1 MEDSRIIDLYWARSE
16 EALSETARKYGRYCH
31 SIARNIL
38 NNDEDAEECVSDAY
52 LRAWNAI
59 PPARPA
65 RLQTW
70 LGRIVRNL
78 SLNKRE
84 KALAEKRGAG
94 QLPLILD
101 ELAECI
107 PDGPDGEALT
117 ESILIRDVLDRFLEA
132 LPPEAR
138 KIFVRRY
145 WYLSSLRE
153 ISEEYGISEGSAAV
167 SLLRTRMKL
176 KSVLEKEGI
185 HL

>member
-138 KIFVRRY
+138 RIFVRRY

>member
-1 MEDSRIIDLYWARSE
+1 MEDSRIVALYFARSE

-31 SIARNIL
+31 AIARSIL
-38 NNDEDAEECVSDAY
+38 ESDEDAEECVSDAY

-78 SLNKRE
+78 ALNKRE
-84 KALAEKRGAG
+84 KASAEKRGAG

-101 ELAECI
+101 ELEECI
-107 PDGPDGEALT
+107 PADTREDAVT
-117 ESILIRDVLDRFLEA
+117 ESILIKDVLDRFLAA
-132 LPPEAR
+132 LSPEAR

-145 WYLSSLRE
+145 WYMSSLKE
-153 ISEEYGISEGSAAV
+153 IASEYGISEGSAAV
-167 SLLRTRMKL
+167 SLLRTRRKL
-176 KSVLEKEGI
+176 RTVLEKEGI
-185 HL
+185 QL

>member
-145 WYLSSLRE
+145 WYLSSLGE
-153 ISEEYGISEGSAAV
+153 IAEEYGISEGSAAV

>member
-132 LPPEAR
+132 LPP
-138 KIFVRRY
+138 
-145 WYLSSLRE
+145 
-153 ISEEYGISEGSAAV
+153 
-167 SLLRTRMKL
+167 
-176 KSVLEKEGI
+176 
-185 HL
+185 

>member
-1 MEDSRIIDLYWARSE
+1 MEDRRIIDLYWARSE
-16 EALSETARKYGRYCH
+16 EAISETARKYGRYCRA
-31 SIARNIL
+31 IARNIL

-52 LRAWNAI
+52 LRLWNAI
-59 PPARPA
+59 PPARPN
-65 RLQTW
+65 RLQTY

-84 KALAEKRGAG
+84 KASAEKRGAG
-94 QLPLILD
+94 QIPLILD

-107 PDGPDGEALT
+107 PDDSDGEAVT
-117 ESILIRDVLDRFLEA
+117 ESILIKDVLDRFLDT
-132 LPPEAR
+132 LSPEAR

-145 WYLSSLRE
+145 WYMSSLKE
-153 ISEEYGISEGSAAV
+153 IAAEYGISEGNAAV

-176 KSVLEKEGI
+176 KTVLEKEGI

>member
-1 MEDSRIIDLYWARSE
+1 MEDREIIALYWARSE

-70 LGRIVRNL
+70 LGKIVRNL
-78 SLNKRE
+78 SLNKWE

-107 PDGPDGEALT
+107 PDGPDGDAVT
-117 ESILIRDVLDRFLEA
+117 ESILIKDVLDRFLEA
-132 LPPEAR
+132 LPPGTR

-145 WYLSSLRE
+145 WYMSSLKE
-153 ISEEYGISEGSAAV
+153 IAEEYGISEGSAAV
-167 SLLRTRMKL
+167 SLLRTRTKL
-176 KSVLEKEGI
+176 RSVLEKEGI

>member
-153 ISEEYGISEGSAAV
+153 IAEEYGISEGSAAV

>member
-16 EALSETARKYGRYCH
+16 EALSETARKYGRYCY

-153 ISEEYGISEGSAAV
+153 IAEEYGISEGSAAV

>member
-1 MEDSRIIDLYWARSE
+1 MEDGEIIALYWARSE

-78 SLNKRE
+78 ALNRRE
-84 KALAEKRGAG
+84 KASAEKRGAG
-94 QLPLILD
+94 QIPLILD

-107 PDGPDGEALT
+107 PDGLDGDAVT
-117 ESILIRDVLDRFLEA
+117 ESILIKDVLDRFLEA
-132 LPPEAR
+132 LPPDTR

-145 WYLSSLRE
+145 WYMSSLKE
-153 ISEEYGISEGSAAV
+153 IAEEYGISEGSAAV
-167 SLLRTRMKL
+167 SLLRTRTKL
-176 KSVLEKEGI
+176 RSVLEKEGI

>member
-138 KIFVRRY
+138 RIFVRRY

-153 ISEEYGISEGSAAV
+153 IAEEYGISEGSAAV